1 MLAEAALQAAG
12 GGSQSL
18 AAREAALKKRE
29 AEVARR
35 EAQLQRNAA
44 GFNPMLVKNWPRCY
58 PIVHHD
64 ISGDIPERKARHH
77 ARVRYSSLQ
86 HTKPRCFMA
95 IRVIGHASSA
105 SPAAW
110 NRTLDCTCIA

>member
-64 ISGDIPERKARHH
+64 ISGDIPEGKRGITRACAIPHCNIPN
-77 ARVRYSSLQ
+77 RVVSWPSVSSG
-86 HTKPRCFMA
+86 M
-95 IRVIGHASSA
+95 
-105 SPAAW
+105 PALLRQLHGTELW
-110 NRTLDCTCIA
+110 IAHV